1 MPGDLDF
8 CLKPFLA
15 LGILTHEG
23 VLGYVG
29 LLLRLVLFWVL
40 GLHVLLQISPSHA
53 APPNILVQTDL
64 TFESVIPQMT
74 VLDVSV

>member
-8 CLKPFLA
+8 SLKPLLA
-15 LGILTHEG
+15 LGVLTHEG
-23 VLGYVG
+23 MLGNE
-29 LLLRLVLFWVL
+29 LLQLYLVLLGVS
-40 GLHVLLQISPSHA
+40 GLHVPLQVPSRHA
-53 APPNILVQTDL
+53 APPYILVQTDL

>member
-15 LGILTHEG
+15 LGVLTLEG
-23 VLGYVG
+23 VLGYVS
-29 LLLRLVLFWVL
+29 LLLGLVLHGVFR
-40 GLHVLLQISPSHA
+40 LHVILQINTRHA
-53 APPNILVQTDL
+53 APPYVLVQTDL